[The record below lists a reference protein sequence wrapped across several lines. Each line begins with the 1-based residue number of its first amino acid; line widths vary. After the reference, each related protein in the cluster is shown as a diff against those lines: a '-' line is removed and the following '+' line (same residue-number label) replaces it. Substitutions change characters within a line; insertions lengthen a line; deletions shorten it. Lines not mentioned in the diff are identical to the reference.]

1 MRSVLG
7 LTLFATAAFALAGCA
22 PDKPVGWQ
30 GYLEGEFVHVAA
42 PLGGRLE
49 QLSVAKGATVAAG
62 APLFTLEHAAE
73 TAAQAQA
80 AAQLRAAQARLA
92 DLGKG
97 ARPPELA
104 ALEARL
110 AQARSLAELSAL
122 ELGRATSLHD
132 KNILADGDFDRA
144 RLAHEAN
151 LKLTTELDA
160 QLATA
165 QLGARADT
173 VAAAEA
179 EVAAAQ
185 AALARAD
192 WSVAQKT
199 QAAPR
204 AGLVQD
210 TLYRE
215 GETVA
220 PAAPVVTLLPPE
232 NIKARFFVPQES
244 LAALQAG
251 GPVLVNVPGRP
262 APLTAR
268 ISFISPGPEY
278 TPPVLYNREN
288 RAKLVFMVEAVFP
301 DPAVARELHPG
312 QPVDVLPAN

>member
-1 MRSVLG
+1 M
-7 LTLFATAAFALAGCA
+7 
-22 PDKPVGWQ
+22 
-30 GYLEGEFVHVAA
+30 
-42 PLGGRLE
+42 
-49 QLSVAKGATVAAG
+49 AKGATVAAG
-62 APLFTLEHAAE
+62 APLFALERGAELAAR
-73 TAAQAQA
+73 AQA

-97 ARPPELA
+97 ARPSELA

-110 AQARSLAELSAL
+110 AQARTLAELSAL

-132 KNILADGDFDRA
+132 KNILADGDFDRT

-151 LKLTTELDA
+151 QKLTTELDA

-165 QLGARADT
+165 RLGARADT
-173 VAAAEA
+173 AAAAEA
-179 EVAAAQ
+179 EVAAAK
-185 AALARAD
+185 AALERAD

-220 PAAPVVTLLPPE
+220 PVAPVAPVVTLLPPE
-232 NIKARFFVPQES
+232 NIKVRFFVPQES
-244 LAALQAG
+244 LAALKAG
-251 GPVLVNVPGRP
+251 GSVLVSVPGLS

-301 DPAVARELHPG
+301 DPAIARELHPG
-312 QPVDVLPAN
+312 QPVDVLPTS